1 MRRGLR
7 ILLIAEEA
15 AGVQA
20 LRMLAGTVHEVIA
33 VMTRGSVT
41 EPAVATVAGVAARI
55 GYRLWPARRT
65 QESDF
70 AEVVREER
78 IDVLVNVH
86 GPYVLPAPVIA
97 APTIGSF
104 NLHPGPLPRYA
115 GLNSPSWAIYNGEQ
129 THGLTLHWMDQGID
143 SGPVAYAVELPI
155 DDDDTGLTLS
165 AKCVRA
171 GLPLLHDLFSAARQR
186 CVPRHSQPPGVRRYY
201 GREVPHQGRLIWSE
215 PAVRLVNLIR
225 ACDYKPFAS
234 PWGAPRAYLSG
245 REIVVLKAA
254 LTGERTDAPPG
265 MVGSRL
271 GSDVVVAAQDQ
282 WIRIRRVQVGS
293 CVYPAADALREG
305 ERFALPLGSDLSSSP
320 R

>member
-1 MRRGLR
+1 VRRGLR

-20 LRMLAGTVHEVIA
+20 LRMLAGTVHEVVA
-33 VMTRGSVT
+33 VMTRDSGLA
-41 EPAVATVAGVAARI
+41 PAGATVAGIASRL
-55 GYRLWPARRT
+55 GYQLWPARRT

-70 AEVVREER
+70 AEVVRQQR
-78 IDVLVNVH
+78 IDVLLNVH
-86 GPYVLPAPVIA
+86 GRYVLPPALVA

-115 GLNSPSWAIYNGEQ
+115 GLNAPSWAIYSGEQ
-129 THGLTLHWMDQGID
+129 THAVTLHWMDQGID
-143 SGPVAYAVELPI
+143 TGPVAYAVELPI
-155 DDDDTGLTLS
+155 DDDDTGLTLA

-171 GLPLLHDLFSAARQR
+171 GLPLLHDLLSAARQR
-186 CVPRHSQPPGVRRYY
+186 CVPRHPQPLGIRRYY
-201 GREVPHQGRLIWSE
+201 GREVPHEGRLIWSE
-215 PAVRLVNLIR
+215 PAVRLANFIR
-225 ACDYKPFAS
+225 ACDYIPFAS
-234 PWGAPRAYLSG
+234 PWGAPRAYLTG

-265 MVGSRL
+265 TVGSRL
-271 GSDVVVAAQDQ
+271 GDDVLVAAQDQ
-282 WIRIRRVQVGS
+282 WIRLRRVQVGS